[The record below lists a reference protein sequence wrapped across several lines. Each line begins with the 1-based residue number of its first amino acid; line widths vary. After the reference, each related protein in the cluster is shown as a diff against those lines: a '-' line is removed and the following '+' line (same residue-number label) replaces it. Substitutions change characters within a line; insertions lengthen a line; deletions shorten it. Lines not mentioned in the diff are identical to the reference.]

1 MPNELRSLSALSD
14 EELIVLLSVSPLEA
28 EEELVMRYA
37 PLVRLCTRPYYL
49 VGGDAEDLIQ
59 EGMLALLKAIREFNP
74 DKAASFSTFAELCVR
89 NRIISVVRSA
99 NRDKHK
105 PLNRY
110 QSMHAFTSDESLSN
124 AFVLQPGQVLDPE
137 HLFLAREELS
147 ELAERWKVL
156 LSGLEAEILGHYLQG
171 LSYRE
176 IAAIT
181 HKTPKSV
188 DNAVQRARQK
198 LGFFRR

>member
-1 MPNELRSLSALSD
+1 MPNELRNLAQSSD
-14 EELIVLLSVSPLEA
+14 EELIALLSTSPLEA
-28 EEELVMRYA
+28 EEELVMRYT

-49 VGGDAEDLIQ
+49 VGGDAEDLMQ

-74 DKAASFSTFAELCVR
+74 DKAASFSTFAEYCVR

-110 QSMHAFTSDESLSN
+110 QSMHSFLFDRSLSN
-124 AFVLQPGQVLDPE
+124 TVLQPGQVLDPE
-137 HLFLAREELS
+137 HLVLVREELS
-147 ELAERWKVL
+147 ELAEKWKVL
-156 LSGLEAEILGHYLQG
+156 LSGLEAEILGHYLRG

-176 IAAIT
+176 IAAIM